1 MYEIGAMVFYG
12 GEGVCR
18 VEAVGPLEMSG
29 ASQGKEY
36 YTLAPLY
43 RTGRV
48 YTPVGREETMRPVLS
63 RREAEELVR
72 SIPSLAAD
80 DCSRLSLRA
89 LNEHYRDL
97 IHTRTCEDM
106 VRVIK
111 SAYAKGAARRSRGAS
126 PNQMD
131 ERYLERAE

>member
-72 SIPSLAAD
+72 SIPSLAASH
-80 DCSRLSLRA
+80 SR
-89 LNEHYRDL
+89 
-97 IHTRTCEDM
+97 I
-106 VRVIK
+106 
-111 SAYAKGAARRSRGAS
+111 ARPMLMAFR
-126 PNQMD
+126 
-131 ERYLERAE
+131 